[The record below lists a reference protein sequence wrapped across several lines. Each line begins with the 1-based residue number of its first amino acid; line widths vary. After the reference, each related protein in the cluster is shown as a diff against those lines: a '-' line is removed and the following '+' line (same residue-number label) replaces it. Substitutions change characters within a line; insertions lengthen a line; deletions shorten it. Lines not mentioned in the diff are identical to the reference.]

1 MEQFLSNVMTKERYI
16 SVAIVIIGAII
27 YVISINLIK
36 NFIKKNENNPKL
48 DKRKKTYLKLF
59 KNILKYVLLIIVSV
73 IILQINGVNV
83 SSIIASLGVITVI
96 VGFALQDALKDI
108 IMGINIVMN
117 DYFSV
122 GDVLKINNVE
132 GKVIEIGL
140 KFTRMKDINNGNI
153 FVISNRNISEA
164 LNLSEQLDIDIPL
177 PYEESATKMEKVIDI
192 MIEQISELENVSKVE
207 Y

>member
-108 IMGINIVMN
+108 IIKKYIENHNVKRKTIIANMRKCLLNEDFLIE
-117 DYFSV
+117 
-122 GDVLKINNVE
+122 VLAYYCSS
-132 GKVIEIGL
+132 L
-140 KFTRMKDINNGNI
+140 
-153 FVISNRNISEA
+153 
-164 LNLSEQLDIDIPL
+164 
-177 PYEESATKMEKVIDI
+177 
-192 MIEQISELENVSKVE
+192 
-207 Y
+207 

>member
-1 MEQFLSNVMTKERYI
+1 M
-16 SVAIVIIGAII
+16 
-27 YVISINLIK
+27 
-36 NFIKKNENNPKL
+36 
-48 DKRKKTYLKLF
+48 
-59 KNILKYVLLIIVSV
+59 LLIIVSV

-96 VGFALQDALKDI
+96 VGFALKDI

-164 LNLSEQLDIDIPL
+164 LNLSEQLDIDMPL
-177 PYEESATKMEKVIDI
+177 PPEETLRRLILFVYKASWSFYFCLGDI
-192 MIEQISELENVSKVE
+192 
-207 Y
+207 